1 MTPPAI
7 TLEKE
12 GADKTSLVRMLSSA
26 LERKLTG
33 RIESII
39 IYITVDI
46 SSMINDQGMNES
58 FIDKKKLID
67 ISFD

>member
-12 GADKTSLVRMLSSA
+12 GADKTSLVRMLNSA

-33 RIESII
+33 RMLILNKIE
-39 IYITVDI
+39 DI
-46 SSMINDQGMNES
+46 AQVHTYKVTS
-58 FIDKKKLID
+58 
-67 ISFD
+67 

>member
-12 GADKTSLVRMLSSA
+12 GSDKTSLVRMLSSA

-33 RIESII
+33 RINMLMVEVNI
-39 IYITVDI
+39 
-46 SSMINDQGMNES
+46 QER
-58 FIDKKKLID
+58 KKDLETGKL
-67 ISFD
+67 

>member
-33 RIESII
+33 RMSD
-39 IYITVDI
+39 YDLCRYHYAD
-46 SSMINDQGMNES
+46 MPWAY
-58 FIDKKKLID
+58 L
-67 ISFD
+67 